1 MNYLVVS
8 IHDAA
13 PPYLGQL
20 KEITAWLDQYSIR
33 PRCIKVV
40 PNFLDRWNILE
51 HRDFLD
57 WLLEEKEKG
66 HEIIQHGYT
75 HLSAEKQRELINYL
89 RDRFITNNESEFLHR
104 DYEKAKM
111 ALEEGRKI
119 LNGAGVICYG
129 FTSPTWF
136 QSQEAVQAIE
146 DFGFRY
152 FTTHSAIF
160 DCEKQKRHS
169 SMAMGFQRKKYI
181 AYR

>member
-1 MNYLVVS
+1 MVPEKPPFTVRLYLPEDREAIRS
-8 IHDAA
+8 LCCDTG
-13 PPYLGQL
+13 YLGHPVENVFQ
-20 KEITAWLDQYSIR
+20 
-33 PRCIKVV
+33 
-40 PNFLDRWNILE
+40 DRRWFA
-51 HRDFLD
+51 DF
-57 WLLEEKEKG
+57 
-66 HEIIQHGYT
+66 
-75 HLSAEKQRELINYL
+75 N
-89 RDRFITNNESEFLHR
+89 TNNESEFLHR

-119 LNGAGVICYG
+119 LNGAGVTCYG